1 MTGTGATD
9 DHQVT
14 VRRAAFIYDAQE
26 RDLHKQILEHLK
38 NYRHGSVHA
47 GEDSEAIETYLY
59 QLKRYVED
67 LMEFHLR
74 SHPKGNLG
82 LGNFDEAIR
91 FLSQPAD
98 PPAAQKKISDLRN
111 QVRDK
116 QLEIDAAE
124 KARAYHSREQ
134 DQF

>member
-1 MTGTGATD
+1 
-9 DHQVT
+9 VS
-14 VRRAAFIYDAQE
+14 RAAFLYDAQE
-26 RDLHKQILEHLK
+26 RDLHKQVLKHLK

-47 GEDSEAIETYLY
+47 GEVSEAIETYLY

-67 LMEFHLR
+67 LMEFHLT
-74 SHPKGNLG
+74 SHPKSSLG
-82 LGNFDEAIR
+82 FGNFDEAIR
-91 FLSQPAD
+91 FLSQPTD

-116 QLEIDAAE
+116 KLEIDTAE
-124 KARAYHSREQ
+124 KARAYHSRAQ